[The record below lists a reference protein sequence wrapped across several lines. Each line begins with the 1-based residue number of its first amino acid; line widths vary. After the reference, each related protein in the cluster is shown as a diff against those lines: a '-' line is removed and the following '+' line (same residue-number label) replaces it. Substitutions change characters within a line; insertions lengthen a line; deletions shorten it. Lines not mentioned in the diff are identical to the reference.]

1 MRIAAPIAR
10 RAVSVDY
17 EVSAESAEAG
27 KATIL
32 EAMDRVERELG
43 PSGYLVGDRFSV
55 ADLAGAS
62 LFTPLLSPPGR
73 PHAPP
78 TVASLQDF
86 HDELLARPGGEWVYE
101 MYARHRGAWVPA

>member
-1 MRIAAPIAR
+1 
-10 RAVSVDY
+10 
-17 EVSAESAEAG
+17 
-27 KATIL
+27 
-32 EAMDRVERELG
+32 MDRVERELG

-73 PHAPP
+73 PYAPP

>member
-1 MRIAAPIAR
+1 
-10 RAVSVDY
+10 
-17 EVSAESAEAG
+17 
-27 KATIL
+27 
-32 EAMDRVERELG
+32 MDRVERDLG

-62 LFTPLLSPPGR
+62 LSRRCSRRR
-73 PHAPP
+73 PSVCAGQ

-86 HDELLARPGGEWVYE
+86 HDELLGRPGGEWVYE